1 MAAKIQMM
9 TSTHHASS
17 ATYLGDVIVFT
28 RKYP

>member
-1 MAAKIQMM
+1 MAAKMQMR

-17 ATYLGDVIVFT
+17 ATYLGDVVVFT